1 MSFWRKWSMTAS
13 IDRIA
18 EILQGEDD
26 FLIVS
31 HYNPDGDAIG
41 SMAAMGWILTSLG
54 KRFRLYNTSGMPER
68 LTWLNLPGILEEEL
82 PRDKPQW
89 TIVLDCGDASRVG
102 LDLCKRLSKSGVINI
117 DHHQGNPLFA
127 QLNWVDPEISSTG
140 EMIALLADRLDVPL
154 SGDLGE
160 AIYLALVSDTGW
172 FSYGNTSASTMELA
186 AEIIRLGLRP
196 ELFTPR
202 LQYNWTAAKV
212 HLLGL
217 VMSRARLYAQG
228 KIGVVSASRDDFS
241 ATGATGEDTEGMVD
255 IIRNVHTVDIAVSF
269 REEGSQ
275 KVKFSLRS
283 TGDTD
288 IRQVAVRFGGGGHI
302 NASGGTIN
310 ASMESAERQMIRMIR
325 EVFGFEDD

>member
-1 MSFWRKWSMTAS
+1 MTAS

-18 EILQGEDD
+18 EVLQGEDD

-41 SMAAMGWILTSLG
+41 SMAAMAWILTSLG
-54 KRFRLYNTSGMPER
+54 KRFQLYNTSGLPR
-68 LTWLNLPGILEEEL
+68 RFTWLNLPAIIHEEV
-82 PRDKPQW
+82 PRNKPQW
-89 TIVLDCGDASRVG
+89 TLVLDCGESNRVG
-102 LDLCKRLSKSGVINI
+102 LDLCKRLGKSRVINI
-117 DHHQGNPLFA
+117 DHHRGNPLFG

-140 EMIALLADRLDVPL
+140 EMVAALADRLDVPL

-196 ELFTPR
+196 DLFTPK
-202 LQYNWTAAKV
+202 LQYNWSAAKV
-212 HLLGL
+212 HLLGR
-217 VMSRARLYAQG
+217 VMTGARLYCRG
-228 KIGVVSASRDDFS
+228 RVGVVSASREDFS
-241 ATGATGEDTEGMVD
+241 QTGATGEDTEGMVD
-255 IIRNVHTVDIAVSF
+255 IIRNVHSVDVAVSF
-269 REEGSQ
+269 REEGPQ

-288 IRQVAVRFGGGGHI
+288 IRQVAVRFAGGGHI

-310 ASMESAERQMIRMIR
+310 ASMESAERQMIRIIR
-325 EVFGFEDD
+325 EIFGFEDD